1 MYFVHCRSTQCE
13 SRETI
18 ESDVVAIDPNSGLT
32 SLTINEEV
40 DLDDDDDYM
49 MMVMII
55 MLL

>member
-1 MYFVHCRSTQCE
+1 MYFVHCRTTRCE

-40 DLDDDDDYM
+40 DLHDDDDS
-49 MMVMII
+49 MILI
-55 MLL
+55 

>member
-1 MYFVHCRSTQCE
+1 MYSVHCRTTLCE

-40 DLDDDDDYM
+40 DLDDDDDS
-49 MMVMII
+49 MILI
-55 MLL
+55 

>member
-40 DLDDDDDYM
+40 DLDDDDDS
-49 MMVMII
+49 MILI
-55 MLL
+55 